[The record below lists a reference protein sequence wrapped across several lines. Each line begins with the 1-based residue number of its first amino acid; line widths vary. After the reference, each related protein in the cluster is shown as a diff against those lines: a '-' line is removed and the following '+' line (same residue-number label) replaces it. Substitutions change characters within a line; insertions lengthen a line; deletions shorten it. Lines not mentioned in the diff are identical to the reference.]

1 MKINSERNTSTS
13 EESNDIKNE
22 NESIKMTKVS
32 EEEIE
37 KNSQNIINIK
47 NILSK
52 NKTLKQK
59 EEKAY
64 EEIKQYIINEKI
76 DITKVKDNK
85 NFTLIQIFV
94 LNNEDYFLRCIFL
107 YLEKELNDEEFFEYL
122 MYNKNTFG
130 MNIFEISSEVGEI
143 KIFRILKKY
152 LTDNKKLLNRLIND
166 YKNGKENI
174 FHIAA
179 KNNKIISLLFFY
191 SFYYNNNTYNSI
203 LNIQNECSQT
213 PLHIACNFE
222 FYNFAK
228 YLIDLGVNINCK
240 DKDNKTPLFYAVQS
254 ESLKIIKFLIISGAD
269 KNIKDK
275 EKNIALT
282 YTDNQNILDILENKT
297 LFQIICKCQTQYENI
312 KNHHRNLVM
321 IILLIFLMIFHCY
334 IAIKYKLSGFLIN
347 CNYDLEL
354 YFDYVILIISV
365 IFEFLSLLLYLFFQI
380 IKTKKENENI
390 DLANKF
396 CLKENGIQYYE
407 MFKYNENICVI
418 CRRVKEMNTKHCIA
432 CNVCVDEFDHHCFF
446 LNACITKK
454 NSKYFHIFVVVILM
468 TICFNIILSI
478 KFFIDLVNEPKL
490 YYGLFINECNF
501 NTNEFIIFDYIIS
514 SIDLLYFLL
523 CFLTILSAVIPLI
536 VNLIRKKR
544 NNNNFN
550 FKDKSN
556 SPLLPIE

>member
-1 MKINSERNTSTS
+1 MKINSERNTTTS

-454 NSKYFHIFVVVILM
+454 NSKYFHIFIVVILM

-501 NTNEFIIFDYIIS
+501 NTDEFIIFDYIIS
-514 SIDLLYFLL
+514 SIDLFYFLL

>member
-380 IKTKKENENI
+380 IKTKKEKENI

>member
-501 NTNEFIIFDYIIS
+501 NTDEFIIFDYIIS
-514 SIDLLYFLL
+514 SIDLFYFLL

-550 FKDKSN
+550 FKDKPN